1 MRQEGTESM
10 GDIEYHQIIGYYSH
24 DHNIS
29 LQAGTVDGVL
39 LHHHTVALHL
49 IAHLALAI
57 EVADDGEE

>member
-1 MRQEGTESM
+1 MA
-10 GDIEYHQIIGYYSH
+10 IIPTVRVTCTH

-29 LQAGTVDGVL
+29 LQAGAVDGVL

>member
-1 MRQEGTESM
+1 MA
-10 GDIEYHQIIGYYSH
+10 IIPTVRVTRTH

-29 LQAGTVDGVL
+29 LQAGAVDGVL

>member
-1 MRQEGTESM
+1 MRT
-10 GDIEYHQIIGYYSH
+10 H

-29 LQAGTVDGVL
+29 LQAGAVDGVL

-57 EVADDGEE
+57 EVADDGEEWAKIELVQHVESLLH